1 MKKGKPL
8 KNILKT
14 IVSPKDIDLAKAKN
28 NIMKI
33 NGQLIKII
41 NKIKCMNFILKLI
54 H

>member
-14 IVSPKDIDLAKAKN
+14 IASPKDIDPAKAKN

-33 NGQLIKII
+33 NGQLIEVI
-41 NKIKCMNFILKLI
+41 NKIKCMNFILKLFY
-54 H
+54 